1 MLSEKIKKFIEQVN
15 LVDNYRKLSEKYGDS
30 NREPM
35 EEIDIKKVQ
44 EIILDLGYES
54 RYYKSEKF
62 FKVILFKDNE
72 VELGYNIGLKY
83 GLVELII
90 FLFKDKKCIEGEP
103 ICSIIQQY
111 TGEDE
116 LIKDPRFCDYD
127 ELKEILKYMFD
138 ILLKYME
145 VE

>member
-1 MLSEKIKKFIEQVN
+1 MLSDKIIKFIEQVN
-15 LVDNYRKLSEKYGDS
+15 LVDNYRNLSEKYGDS
-30 NREPM
+30 DREPM

-44 EIILDLGYES
+44 EIILDLGYECK
-54 RYYKSEKF
+54 YYKSEKF

-83 GLVELII
+83 GLVELIM
-90 FLFKDKKCIEGEP
+90 FVFKNKKYLEGGP
-103 ICSIIQQY
+103 ISYIIKQY
-111 TGEDE
+111 TKKNES
-116 LIKDPRFCDYD
+116 IKRPRFCDYD